1 MIKNA
6 KIMST
11 ILARIDSGSMY
22 FRIYV
27 DIGSGEEHSI
37 GVDDLDEL
45 DKGSKTKIFVC
56 PSIKIISD
64 LLDVVGVDVWE
75 QLPGKY
81 IRVSD
86 NGYGGDFCKIGHILK
101 DRWLDF
107 DEIVRG

>member
-6 KIMST
+6 KIIST
-11 ILARIDSGSMY
+11 ILARVDGGGMY

-27 DIGSGEEHSI
+27 DIGSGEERSI
-37 GVDDLDEL
+37 GVDDLGEL
-45 DKGSKTKIFVC
+45 DKGSKTNIFIS

-64 LLDVVGVDVWE
+64 FLDVVGVDVWE

-86 NGYGGDFCKIGHILK
+86 GGSG
-101 DRWLDF
+101 
-107 DEIVRG
+107 G